1 LEISVGKVTGFVLYR
16 SFFTIFLKCSHSDR
30 FYVILKGYVDNNRR
44 MTLLDLLSKCC
55 DDSDP
60 NTRKFA
66 SFAGMRFKFLCVN
79 RLSVTVIFLVGNA
92 AFHSKEL
99 YRSLASCLP
108 ALNNCLLDTDEKTR
122 ANSAGAIGNLVRN
135 SGELCGHIGELSTIS
150 ALMKIVLQDK
160 DITTQVRN
168 LKSFVFLAFDTSF

>member
-1 LEISVGKVTGFVLYR
+1 
-16 SFFTIFLKCSHSDR
+16 
-30 FYVILKGYVDNNRR
+30 VDSSRR

-66 SFAGMRFKFLCVN
+66 SFAGKAIQIFSLKKI
-79 RLSVTVIFLVGNA
+79 LSFILLFVFCFSKLVGNA
-92 AFHSKEL
+92 AFHSREL

-108 ALNNCLLDTDEKTR
+108 ALNNCLLNTDEKTR
-122 ANSAGAIGNLVRN
+122 ANAAGAIGNLVRN
-135 SGELCGHIGELSTIS
+135 SGELCGQIGELSTIS